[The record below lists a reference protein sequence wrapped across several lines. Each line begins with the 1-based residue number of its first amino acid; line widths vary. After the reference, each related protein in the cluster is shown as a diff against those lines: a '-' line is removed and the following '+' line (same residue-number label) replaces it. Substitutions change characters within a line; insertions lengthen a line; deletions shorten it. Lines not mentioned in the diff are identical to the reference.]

1 MNKASTNQSLDQLI
15 TVFNNVMADTE
26 ELLNSTADQGGEKI
40 SEIRS
45 HVTRSLN
52 LAKDHVVTL
61 QKSLIDNSEIAVKAT
76 DDYVHEH
83 PWTAVGFA
91 TTVGVGIGLLI
102 SRR

>member
-1 MNKASTNQSLDQLI
+1 MKKLSTNQSLDQLI
-15 TVFNNVMADTE
+15 TVFNNVMSDTE
-26 ELLNSTADQGGEKI
+26 ELLNSTADQSGEKI

-52 LAKDHVVTL
+52 LAKEQVVNL
-61 QKSLIDNSEIAVKAT
+61 QKTVIDNSEMAVKAT

-83 PWTAVGFA
+83 PWAAIGFA
-91 TTVGVGIGLLI
+91 TTIGVGIGLLI